1 MIIAIVGTGTGV
13 GKTHVAAA
21 LLRYLRMEER
31 RVVGWKPV
39 ESGVVGAIGEDEA
52 ALREACGV
60 SPPTLRFA
68 ALLAPHLA
76 ARLQGAPLDSS
87 ALMVTLQR
95 LAADWPLVV
104 LELAGG
110 WFSPFDERQDNAE
123 WLAGMPAALRARLR
137 PVLVAPDRLGVLH
150 DVSAACRAAAA
161 LGQRPVA
168 IALSR
173 PPGPGGVAGGDAS
186 SASNAD
192 ELRAR
197 MLTREIPV
205 FSMPRSTPGE
215 LSRAAALAALAEQA
229 LAGASAP

>member
-1 MIIAIVGTGTGV
+1 MIVAIVGTGTGV

-21 LLRYLRMEER
+21 LLRHLRMEER
-31 RVVGWKPV
+31 RAVGWKPV

-68 ALLAPHLA
+68 AALAPHLA
-76 ARLQGAPLDSS
+76 ARLQGGNIDGAGLTG
-87 ALMVTLQR
+87 TLAR

-110 WFSPFDERQDNAE
+110 WFSPFDERVDNAE
-123 WLAGMPAALRARLR
+123 WLGALPEALRLRLR

-150 DVSAACRAAAA
+150 DVSAACRAASA
-161 LGQRPVA
+161 LGQWPVA

-173 PPGPGGVAGGDAS
+173 QGGGVVDAS

-192 ELRAR
+192 ELRSR
-197 MLTREIPV
+197 SLTREIPV
-205 FSMPRSTPGE
+205 FSIP
-215 LSRAAALAALAEQA
+215 RAAPAELARSGAIAALAERVLASAA
-229 LAGASAP
+229 LAS